1 MRALRC
7 RDMPSVRSPG
17 SGRAGILNS
26 GGYTNTLGYL
36 SLGSF
41 VKWLG
46 QIHGYSEHLFF
57 ILCEKKQGAK
67 QDPMIN
73 RGTNILLWGHHYG
86 LKDLVGIWN

>member
-1 MRALRC
+1 
-7 RDMPSVRSPG
+7 MPSVRSPG

-41 VKWLG
+41 VNWLG
-46 QIHGYSEHLFF
+46 KIHGYSEHLFF

-67 QDPMIN
+67 QDSMIN